1 MKMTTLKDQ
10 KDLLS
15 ELGAIDRRI
24 HLLND
29 RKIAAFFEFL
39 GLHQRDDVPKDYL
52 KWEEILIVVPDRH
65 VSNAIKKYR
74 YSIERISFL
83 TNPNAEKIHIFDAK
97 EYRAASQNKTQFQ
110 IRQMLRNSFG
120 GARSPFGEN

>member
-1 MKMTTLKDQ
+1 MTPLKDQ
-10 KDLLS
+10 KEILS
-15 ELGAIDRRI
+15 ELARIDKAIYK
-24 HLLND
+24 LNSQ
-29 RKIAAFFEFL
+29 KITAFFEFL

-97 EYRAASQNKTQFQ
+97 QYRALSQNKTQFQ
-110 IRQMLRNSFG
+110 IRQMLRDTFG
-120 GARSPFGEN
+120 GVRSPFGEN